1 MFRIT
6 QEAIWNIERHSKAT
20 EIAITITFTDGEV
33 RLGIKDNGIGFKVPP
48 VLSSFYAMNKLGMI
62 GMQERAE
69 LLGGKLEVQSNPKKG
84 VTVSVTIPDY
94 HSTI

>member
-1 MFRIT
+1 
-6 QEAIWNIERHSKAT
+6 
-20 EIAITITFTDGEV
+20 
-33 RLGIKDNGIGFKVPP
+33 
-48 VLSSFYAMNKLGMI
+48 MNKLGMI

-69 LLGGKLEVQSNPKKG
+69 LLGGKLEVQSSPKKG